1 MQSYKKKYINK
12 TFFPNNTFFLIIFA
26 NYSKNNL
33 IFASN
38 KTISKMKK
46 QSLLLLIA
54 CIFTALQ
61 ASAIDYTNVPT
72 IKLETP
78 EMKPEMVA
86 LPTNPFNSTVS
97 STTAAE
103 SNTGMDFDFF
113 KTKTAPGV
121 KPYKFMDDMTFVGVP
136 LFLAGW
142 ALKSDKAM
150 FRVNNKDGKE
160 NTQLLTNFKTG
171 IDDYTQ
177 FFGPAMV
184 VGLKLGGYE
193 GRSDWP
199 RLLAS
204 AAMSYGIMAAFV
216 NGIKYTAKEMRPDG
230 TSANSWPSGH
240 TATAFVGATLLH
252 KEYGLTRSPWW
263 SVAGYGVATATGV
276 MRVLNN
282 RHWVSDVMSGAGIGI
297 LSTELGYAL
306 SDVFFKGKGLLHN
319 DLMLDF
325 EKPSFFSIGMGAGLG
340 GKSIDFSLHDL
351 ENFDKYKNYYYA
363 DDDIE
368 DEYGSMGVEFRAA
381 TVVDAEGAYFFN
393 KYIGVGGRFRVR
405 AMSAKTFGQY
415 TGDLTADSNYA
426 WDMISDIYH
435 VNPEF
440 TIDEEGKL
448 IPSNLSQELTPE
460 LINKGGEA
468 IEDIGAIV
476 ESDHMTEFTASA
488 GIYLNLPLSKSFSLG
503 TKFLIGR
510 SFTQELDID
519 GYAKGKVKDI
529 QYDMHIVNGHPYY
542 DEDGKLIGGID
553 NPSNVLGNDGYDLH
567 WDMLTIGAK
576 SSTSYGTGI
585 SLTYRYK
592 SNFSWR
598 LYCDYD
604 YTEKD
609 FTMKYDPYRYL
620 KSSLTDV
627 GYSLVQNKDLSE
639 LSLYLD
645 PMEYK
650 KTKKMNYFTLGLAF
664 LVNF

>member
-1 MQSYKKKYINK
+1 
-12 TFFPNNTFFLIIFA
+12 
-26 NYSKNNL
+26 
-33 IFASN
+33 
-38 KTISKMKK
+38 MKK

-121 KPYKFMDDMTFVGVP
+121 KPYKFMDDMTFVGIP

-363 DDDIE
+363 DDDVE

-542 DEDGKLIGGID
+542 DEDGKLTGGID

-627 GYSLVQNKDLSE
+627 GYSLIQNKDLSE